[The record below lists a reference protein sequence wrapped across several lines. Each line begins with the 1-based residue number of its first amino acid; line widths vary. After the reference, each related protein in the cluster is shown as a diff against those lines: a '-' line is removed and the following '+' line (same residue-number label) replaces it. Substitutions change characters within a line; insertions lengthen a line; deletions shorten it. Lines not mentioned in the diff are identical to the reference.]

1 MIYKKLL
8 TEGSGKMLMYKH
20 PKLWQQAK
28 TICKI
33 KKEGKI
39 FKGLRD
45 LKKFVKE
52 NENILKL

>member
-1 MIYKKLL
+1 
-8 TEGSGKMLMYKH
+8 MLMYKY

-33 KKEGKI
+33 KQEGKI

-45 LKKFVKE
+45 LKDFVKE
-52 NENILKL
+52 NENLLKP